1 MSSAKGDAVIA
12 DCLKE
17 LRMLFKDVVVH
28 LPKVVVT
35 LQLTGITVTD
45 ERSKVELY
53 YVYVRAFCS
62 GFSYCKFLKLISF
75 SFNELM
81 KTCRCLCN

>member
-17 LRMLFKDVVVH
+17 LRTLFREVASH

-45 ERSKVELY
+45 EKSKVKDFT
-53 YVYVRAFCS
+53 V
-62 GFSYCKFLKLISF
+62 
-75 SFNELM
+75 
-81 KTCRCLCN
+81 

>member
-17 LRMLFKDVVVH
+17 LRTLFREVAAH

-35 LQLTGITVTD
+35 LQLSGITVTD
-45 ERSKVELY
+45 DKSKVNSTSSQKLL
-53 YVYVRAFCS
+53 CS
-62 GFSYCKFLKLISF
+62 SVGWFVHGTL
-75 SFNELM
+75 
-81 KTCRCLCN
+81 